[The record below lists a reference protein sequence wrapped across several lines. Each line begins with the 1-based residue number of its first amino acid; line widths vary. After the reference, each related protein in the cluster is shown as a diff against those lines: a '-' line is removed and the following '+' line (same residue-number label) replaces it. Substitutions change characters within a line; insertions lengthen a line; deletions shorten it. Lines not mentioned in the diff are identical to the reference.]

1 MAPWLKF
8 MVSLAFVLFGTAILL
23 IRVDAVGFAA
33 FILLF
38 VTGGAIATWIFK
50 RIATPKHIRM
60 DLEARLHND

>member
-8 MVSLAFVLFGTAILL
+8 MVSFAFVLSGMAILL

-38 VTGGAIATWIFK
+38 VTGGALATWIFK
-50 RIATPKHIRM
+50 RIASPEQIRM